1 MRFSCLECTAQI
13 QTLTS
18 SSTLL
23 FFVPDM
29 QPITLLIPRALM
41 ASTMFLVPSDIT
53 VVGPDEHRII
63 YFMYNIFPFGK
74 LCVS

>member
-1 MRFSCLECTAQI
+1 
-13 QTLTS
+13 
-18 SSTLL
+18 
-23 FFVPDM
+23 
-29 QPITLLIPRALM
+29 M

-74 LCVS
+74 LCVSSNYSQSLGDSLNHGGVGL